1 MARWAPFPQS
11 SLPAGIEKSIKLLC
25 AVPTRATATAAT
37 AALII
42 RDLCPRSGTGFP
54 PRAADTPHE
63 SQGQY
68 AQRMRAIE
76 ATVRELL
83 AAAQAAHKAKLDPGR
98 VDTRFVVG
106 DRVLLRTKELLD
118 AADTDLRPRW
128 VGPFTVVAC
137 PGPNA
142 YTLALP
148 RNMRCSPTVNVERLK
163 PFFERVDALPPPGP
177 VSDAGQEGEHEVEL
191 FLNCRLVRGVT
202 QYLVRWRGHAS
213 PADAWLRVEEL
224 DHCRELMVE
233 YDAIAPS
240 RCPSLTNDS
249 QQV

>member
-1 MARWAPFPQS
+1 
-11 SLPAGIEKSIKLLC
+11 
-25 AVPTRATATAAT
+25 
-37 AALII
+37 
-42 RDLCPRSGTGFP
+42 
-54 PRAADTPHE
+54 
-63 SQGQY
+63 
-68 AQRMRAIE
+68 MRAIE

-83 AAAQAAHKAKLDPGR
+83 AAAHAAHKAKLDPGR

-177 VSDAGQEGEHEVEL
+177 VLDAGQEGEHEVEL
-191 FLNCRLVRGVT
+191 FLNRRLVRGVT

-233 YDAIAPS
+233 YDAIAPTRRAARRS
-240 RCPSLTNDS
+240 PTILNRYDGSGPKLHAITRFEQLSKELHQLLEPVDHCLQGHRTKPRAHRI
-249 QQV
+249 